1 MKHAFSGSADNQIII
16 CHFVVFKYSA
26 IFQELFSLGEHL
38 MQQTNWHVIT
48 GAPCSGKT
56 AVICELERRGHP
68 VVHEAA
74 RAYIDQ
80 ELQKGK
86 TIARIKTNILAF
98 ERHIL
103 YQKIEIEQS
112 LSKDATVFLDRAIP
126 DSIGYYLLEG
136 LNADDPIQKS
146 GLCRYKNIFFFE
158 RITFEKDSVRS
169 EDDEIAAALDGL
181 LKKSYQM
188 LGYEIISVPLM
199 TVEDRADF
207 ILTQISHEESG
218 SRP

>member
-1 MKHAFSGSADNQIII
+1 MII
-16 CHFVVFKYSA
+16 FKYFL
-26 IFQELFSLGEHL
+26 IFQEQFSLGEHL
-38 MQQTNWHVIT
+38 MQQTHWHVIT

-56 AVICELERRGHP
+56 AVICELERRGYP

-74 RAYIDQ
+74 RAYIHE

-86 TIARIKTNILAF
+86 TMAQIKGDILAF

-112 LSKDATVFLDRAIP
+112 LSKDATIFLDRAIP

-136 LNADDPIQKS
+136 LNPDDPIQKS
-146 GLCRYKNIFFFE
+146 RRWRYKNIFFFE
-158 RITFEKDSVRS
+158 RITFEIDTVRS

-199 TVEDRADF
+199 AVEDRVDF
-207 ILTQISHEESG
+207 ILKHL
-218 SRP
+218 

>member
-1 MKHAFSGSADNQIII
+1 MII
-16 CHFVVFKYSA
+16 FKYSL
-26 IFQELFSLGEHL
+26 IFQEQFSLGEHL
-38 MQQTNWHVIT
+38 MQQTHWHVIT

-56 AVICELERRGHP
+56 AVICELERRGYP

-74 RAYIDQ
+74 RAYIHE

-86 TIARIKTNILAF
+86 TMAQIKGDILAF

-126 DSIGYYLLEG
+126 DSIGYYLLEE
-136 LNADDPIQKS
+136 LNPDDPIQKS
-146 GLCRYKNIFFFE
+146 GRWRYKNIFFFE
-158 RITFEKDSVRS
+158 RITFEIDTVRS
-169 EDDEIAAALDGL
+169 EDDKIAAALDGL

-199 TVEDRADF
+199 AVEDRVDF
-207 ILTQISHEESG
+207 ILKHL
-218 SRP
+218 

>member
-1 MKHAFSGSADNQIII
+1 MLSKFRIFMII
-16 CHFVVFKYSA
+16 FKYSP
-26 IFQELFSLGEHL
+26 IFQEQFSLGEHF
-38 MQQTNWHVIT
+38 MQQTHWHVIT

-56 AVICELERRGHP
+56 AVICELERRGYP

-74 RAYIDQ
+74 RAYIHE
-80 ELQKGK
+80 ELQKGN
-86 TIARIKTNILAF
+86 TMAQIKADISAF

-103 YQKIEIEQS
+103 YQKIEIERS

-136 LNADDPIQKS
+136 LNPDDPIQKS
-146 GLCRYKNIFFFE
+146 GLWRYKNIFFFE
-158 RITFEKDSVRS
+158 RITFEKDTVRS

-181 LKKSYQM
+181 LNKSYQM

-199 TVEDRADF
+199 TVEDRVDF
-207 ILTQISHEESG
+207 ILKHL
-218 SRP
+218 

>member
-1 MKHAFSGSADNQIII
+1 MII
-16 CHFVVFKYSA
+16 FKYSL
-26 IFQELFSLGEHL
+26 IFQEQFSLGEHL
-38 MQQTNWHVIT
+38 MQQTHWHVIT

-56 AVICELERRGHP
+56 AVICELERRGYP

-74 RAYIDQ
+74 RAYIHE
-80 ELQKGK
+80 ELQKGN
-86 TIARIKTNILAF
+86 TMAQIKGDILAF

-112 LSKDATVFLDRAIP
+112 LSKDATIFLDRAIP

-136 LNADDPIQKS
+136 LNPDDPIQKS
-146 GLCRYKNIFFFE
+146 GLWRYKNIFFFE
-158 RITFEKDSVRS
+158 RITFEKDTVRS

-181 LKKSYQM
+181 LNKSYQM

-199 TVEDRADF
+199 TVEDRVDF
-207 ILTQISHEESG
+207 ILKHL
-218 SRP
+218 

>member
-1 MKHAFSGSADNQIII
+1 
-16 CHFVVFKYSA
+16 
-26 IFQELFSLGEHL
+26 
-38 MQQTNWHVIT
+38 MQQTHWHVIT

-56 AVICELERRGHP
+56 AVICELERRGYP

-74 RAYIDQ
+74 RAYIHE
-80 ELQKGK
+80 ELQKGN
-86 TIARIKTNILAF
+86 TMAQIKADISAF

-103 YQKIEIEQS
+103 YQKIEIERS

-136 LNADDPIQKS
+136 LNPDDPIQKS
-146 GLCRYKNIFFFE
+146 GLWRYKNIFFFE
-158 RITFEKDSVRS
+158 RITFEKDTVRS

-181 LKKSYQM
+181 LNKSYQM

-199 TVEDRADF
+199 AVEDRVDF
-207 ILTQISHEESG
+207 ILKHL
-218 SRP
+218 

>member
-1 MKHAFSGSADNQIII
+1 MLSKFRIFMII
-16 CHFVVFKYSA
+16 FKYSP
-26 IFQELFSLGEHL
+26 IFQEQFSLGEHF
-38 MQQTNWHVIT
+38 MQQTHWHVIT

-56 AVICELERRGHP
+56 AVICELERRGYP

-74 RAYIDQ
+74 RAYIHE
-80 ELQKGK
+80 ELQKGN
-86 TIARIKTNILAF
+86 TMAQIKGDILAF

-112 LSKDATVFLDRAIP
+112 LSKDATIFLDRAIP

-136 LNADDPIQKS
+136 LNPDDPIQKS
-146 GLCRYKNIFFFE
+146 GLWRYKNIFFFE
-158 RITFEKDSVRS
+158 RITFEKDTVRS

-181 LKKSYQM
+181 LNKSYQM

-199 TVEDRADF
+199 TVEDRVDF
-207 ILTQISHEESG
+207 ILKHL
-218 SRP
+218 

>member
-1 MKHAFSGSADNQIII
+1 MLSKFRIFMII
-16 CHFVVFKYSA
+16 FKYSL
-26 IFQELFSLGEHL
+26 IFQEQFSFGEHL
-38 MQQTNWHVIT
+38 MQQTHWHVIT

-56 AVICELERRGHP
+56 AVICELERRGYP

-74 RAYIDQ
+74 RAYIHE
-80 ELQKGK
+80 ELQKGN
-86 TIARIKTNILAF
+86 TMAQIKADISAF

-103 YQKIEIEQS
+103 YQKIEIERS

-136 LNADDPIQKS
+136 LNPDDPIQKS
-146 GLCRYKNIFFFE
+146 GLWRYKNIFFFE
-158 RITFEKDSVRS
+158 RITFEKDTVRS

-181 LKKSYQM
+181 LNKSYQM

-199 TVEDRADF
+199 TVEDRVDF
-207 ILTQISHEESG
+207 ILKHL
-218 SRP
+218 

>member
-1 MKHAFSGSADNQIII
+1 MLSKFRILMII
-16 CHFVVFKYSA
+16 FKYSP
-26 IFQELFSLGEHL
+26 IFQEQFSLGEHF
-38 MQQTNWHVIT
+38 MQQTHWHVIT

-56 AVICELERRGHP
+56 AVICELERRGYP

-74 RAYIDQ
+74 RAYIHE
-80 ELQKGK
+80 ELQKGN
-86 TIARIKTNILAF
+86 TMAQIKADISAF

-103 YQKIEIEQS
+103 YQKIEIERS

-136 LNADDPIQKS
+136 LNPDDPIQKS
-146 GLCRYKNIFFFE
+146 GLWRYKNIFFFE
-158 RITFEKDSVRS
+158 RITFEKDTVRS

-181 LKKSYQM
+181 LNKSYQM

-199 TVEDRADF
+199 TVEDRVDF
-207 ILTQISHEESG
+207 ILKHL
-218 SRP
+218 

>member
-1 MKHAFSGSADNQIII
+1 MII
-16 CHFVVFKYSA
+16 FKYSL
-26 IFQELFSLGEHL
+26 IFQEQFSFGEHL
-38 MQQTNWHVIT
+38 MQQTHWHVIT

-56 AVICELERRGHP
+56 AVICELERRGYP

-74 RAYIDQ
+74 RAYIHS
-80 ELQKGK
+80 ELEKGK
-86 TIARIKTNILAF
+86 TMAQIKGDISAF

-103 YQKIEIEQS
+103 YQKIEIERS

-136 LNADDPIQKS
+136 LNPDDPIQKS
-146 GLCRYKNIFFFE
+146 GRWRYKNIFFFE
-158 RITFEKDSVRS
+158 RITFEIDTVRS

-199 TVEDRADF
+199 TIEDRVDF
-207 ILTQISHEESG
+207 ILKHL
-218 SRP
+218 

>member
-1 MKHAFSGSADNQIII
+1 MII
-16 CHFVVFKYSA
+16 FKYSL
-26 IFQELFSLGEHL
+26 IFQEQFSLGEHL
-38 MQQTNWHVIT
+38 MQQTHWHVIT

-56 AVICELERRGHP
+56 AVICELERRGYP

-74 RAYIDQ
+74 RAYIHE

-86 TIARIKTNILAF
+86 TMAQIKGDILAF

-112 LSKDATVFLDRAIP
+112 LSKNTAVFLDRAIP

-136 LNADDPIQKS
+136 LNPDDPIQKS
-146 GLCRYKNIFFFE
+146 GRWRYKNIFFFE
-158 RITFEKDSVRS
+158 RITFEIDTVRS
-169 EDDEIAAALDGL
+169 EDDEIAAALNDL

-199 TVEDRADF
+199 AVEDRVDF
-207 ILTQISHEESG
+207 ILKHL
-218 SRP
+218 

>member
-1 MKHAFSGSADNQIII
+1 MII
-16 CHFVVFKYSA
+16 FKYSL
-26 IFQELFSLGEHL
+26 IFQEQFSLGEHL
-38 MQQTNWHVIT
+38 MQQTHWHVIT

-56 AVICELERRGHP
+56 AVICELERRGYP

-74 RAYIDQ
+74 RAYIHE

-86 TIARIKTNILAF
+86 TMAQIKGDILAF

-136 LNADDPIQKS
+136 LNPDDPIQKS
-146 GLCRYKNIFFFE
+146 GLWRYKNIFFFE
-158 RITFEKDSVRS
+158 RITFEIDTVRS

-199 TVEDRADF
+199 AVEDRVDF
-207 ILTQISHEESG
+207 ILKHL
-218 SRP
+218 

>member
-1 MKHAFSGSADNQIII
+1 MII
-16 CHFVVFKYSA
+16 FKYSP
-26 IFQELFSLGEHL
+26 IFQEQFSFGEHL
-38 MQQTNWHVIT
+38 MQQTHWHVIT

-68 VVHEAA
+68 VAHEAA
-74 RAYIDQ
+74 RAYIHE

-86 TIARIKTNILAF
+86 TMAQIKGDILAF

-112 LSKDATVFLDRAIP
+112 LSKDATIFLDRAIP
-126 DSIGYYLLEG
+126 DSIGYYLLEE
-136 LNADDPIQKS
+136 LNPDDPIQKS
-146 GLCRYKNIFFFE
+146 GRWRYKNIFFFE
-158 RITFEKDSVRS
+158 RITFEIDTVRS

-199 TVEDRADF
+199 TVEDRVDF
-207 ILTQISHEESG
+207 ILKHL
-218 SRP
+218 

>member
-1 MKHAFSGSADNQIII
+1 MII
-16 CHFVVFKYSA
+16 FKYSL
-26 IFQELFSLGEHL
+26 IFQEQFSFGEHL
-38 MQQTNWHVIT
+38 MQQTHWHVIT

-56 AVICELERRGHP
+56 AVICELERRGYP

-74 RAYIDQ
+74 RAYIHE

-86 TIARIKTNILAF
+86 TMAQIKGDILAF

-112 LSKDATVFLDRAIP
+112 LSKDATIFLDRAIP

-136 LNADDPIQKS
+136 LNPDDPIQKS
-146 GLCRYKNIFFFE
+146 RRWRYKNIFFFE
-158 RITFEKDSVRS
+158 RITFEIDTVRS

-199 TVEDRADF
+199 TVENRVDF
-207 ILTQISHEESG
+207 ILKHL
-218 SRP
+218 

>member
-1 MKHAFSGSADNQIII
+1 MII
-16 CHFVVFKYSA
+16 FKYSL
-26 IFQELFSLGEHL
+26 IFQEQFSFGEHL
-38 MQQTNWHVIT
+38 MQQTHWHVIT

-56 AVICELERRGHP
+56 AVICELERRGYP

-74 RAYIDQ
+74 RAYIHE

-86 TIARIKTNILAF
+86 TMAQIKANISAF

-103 YQKIEIEQS
+103 YQKIEIERS

-136 LNADDPIQKS
+136 LNPDDPIQKS
-146 GLCRYKNIFFFE
+146 GQWRYKNIFFFE
-158 RITFEKDSVRS
+158 RITFEIDMVRS

-199 TVEDRADF
+199 TIEDRVDF
-207 ILTQISHEESG
+207 ILKHL
-218 SRP
+218 

>member
-1 MKHAFSGSADNQIII
+1 
-16 CHFVVFKYSA
+16 
-26 IFQELFSLGEHL
+26 

-56 AVICELERRGHP
+56 SVICELERRGHP

-74 RAYIDQ
+74 RAYIDK
-80 ELQKGK
+80 ELEKGK
-86 TIARIKTNILAF
+86 TMAQIKADISAF

-146 GLCRYKNIFFFE
+146 GLWRYKNIFFFE
-158 RITFEKDSVRS
+158 RITFEKDTVRS
-169 EDDEIAAALDGL
+169 EDDKIASELDRL
-181 LKKSYQM
+181 LNESYRM
-188 LGYEIISVPLM
+188 LGYEIIFVPLM
-199 TVEDRADF
+199 TVRERVDF

-218 SRP
+218 PRP

>member
-1 MKHAFSGSADNQIII
+1 VLSKFRIFMII
-16 CHFVVFKYSA
+16 FKYSP
-26 IFQELFSLGEHL
+26 IFQEQFSLGEHF
-38 MQQTNWHVIT
+38 MQQTHWHVIT

-56 AVICELERRGHP
+56 AVICELERRGYP

-74 RAYIDQ
+74 RAYIHE
-80 ELQKGK
+80 ELQKGN
-86 TIARIKTNILAF
+86 TMAQIKADISAF

-103 YQKIEIEQS
+103 YQKIEIERS

-136 LNADDPIQKS
+136 LNPDDPIQKS
-146 GLCRYKNIFFFE
+146 GLWRYKNIFFFE
-158 RITFEKDSVRS
+158 RITFEKDTVRS

-181 LKKSYQM
+181 LNKSYQM

-199 TVEDRADF
+199 TVEDRVDF
-207 ILTQISHEESG
+207 ILKHL
-218 SRP
+218 

>member
-1 MKHAFSGSADNQIII
+1 MII
-16 CHFVVFKYSA
+16 FKYSL
-26 IFQELFSLGEHL
+26 IFQEQFSLGEHL
-38 MQQTNWHVIT
+38 MQQTHWHVIT

-56 AVICELERRGHP
+56 AVICELERRGYP

-74 RAYIDQ
+74 RAYIHE

-86 TIARIKTNILAF
+86 TMAQIKGDILAF

-136 LNADDPIQKS
+136 LNPDDPIQKS
-146 GLCRYKNIFFFE
+146 GLWRYKNIFFFE
-158 RITFEKDSVRS
+158 RITFEIDTVRS

-199 TVEDRADF
+199 TVEDRVDF
-207 ILTQISHEESG
+207 ILKHL
-218 SRP
+218 